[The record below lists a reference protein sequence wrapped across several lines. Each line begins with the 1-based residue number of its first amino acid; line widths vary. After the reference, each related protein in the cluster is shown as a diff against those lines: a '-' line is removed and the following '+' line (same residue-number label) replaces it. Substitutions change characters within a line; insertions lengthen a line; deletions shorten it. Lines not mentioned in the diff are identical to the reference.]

1 MGASADKKS
10 PLPKQRVMLSHAIT
24 PVLKAGSFLN
34 TTPTQHPH
42 GSLSVSSQTMTKDKL
57 EFPIQPFLWD
67 RRMWQWTWCL
77 LYYLQSSCL
86 HRAPSNA
93 KPRRGLCLYTCPC
106 LAPTQKALQDP
117 PPHYS
122 PRFAAPMTLLGI
134 FKGAS
139 LTLRHCRF
147 FFRPAKLC
155 SIYRI
160 RASSNARETGQMSLH
175 RCISLLLTFTL
186 PFPFTNSAG
195 REREQRFKGRQYRS
209 IFNHLL

>member
-10 PLPKQRVMLSHAIT
+10 PLPKQSVMLSHAIT

-42 GSLSVSSQTMTKDKL
+42 GSLSVSSQTIKKDKP
-57 EFPIQPFLWD
+57 EFPVQPFLWD
-67 RRMWQWTWCL
+67 RRMWHWTWCL
-77 LYYLQSSCL
+77 LYYLQSSYL

-134 FKGAS
+134 FKRAF

-147 FFRPAKLC
+147 FFSSCKTVQYLQNQSIQQCKGDWTNVTPQMHQSAPDLHPALSLQKL
-155 SIYRI
+155 S
-160 RASSNARETGQMSLH
+160 REG
-175 RCISLLLTFTL
+175 
-186 PFPFTNSAG
+186 
-195 REREQRFKGRQYRS
+195 KGTE
-209 IFNHLL
+209 I